1 MPNVCYGQDGGK
13 HGGSERRD
21 TFVSNE
27 KLKWMKYSHMETTL
41 LICLIIT
48 CMLQQSNEDRAHKRK
63 FTAACL
69 LRDFINTVKNLPQS
83 FSAVVIDGEALPI
96 VDGSIRQ
103 LESSA
108 LTRVDAWPE
117 FLSWWN
123 GVRLDQIHLPSK
135 VITNPVETASLGEVA
150 AAMFLQA
157 ASLGSA
163 ELSTAGCEI
172 VSQWVRA
179 IVPNVKNIAS
189 QKPPEPK
196 SERDLAQHGYY
207 DWVLTEMREARPE

>member
-1 MPNVCYGQDGGK
+1 MISWCGMIPW
-13 HGGSERRD
+13 H
-21 TFVSNE
+21 
-27 KLKWMKYSHMETTL
+27 L
-41 LICLIIT
+41 L
-48 CMLQQSNEDRAHKRK
+48 NDP
-63 FTAACL
+63 FT
-69 LRDFINTVKNLPQS
+69 
-83 FSAVVIDGEALPI
+83 SA
-96 VDGSIRQ
+96 Q
-103 LESSA
+103 
-108 LTRVDAWPE
+108 
-117 FLSWWN
+117 
-123 GVRLDQIHLPSK
+123 
-135 VITNPVETASLGEVA
+135 VETASLGEVA